1 MRSEPPLCAEELHL
15 PGANVA
21 QTEIM
26 LRRAVLPL
34 LLALSLLVPAIAHAA
49 KPPAATI
56 GKPEVSWVHLGVVT
70 PGAGQTSPLAGR
82 VVVRVLVQHLG
93 IPDAAPGLQTVG
105 TVTVVLSRY
114 ESDRNH
120 SIAGGTASRALPV
133 LTEPLGVVYQVVV
146 NGRQSAAVQA
156 ASDQG
161 TLRALVLVDQRGKAR
176 GRSPV
181 RNGNFLQAEA
191 KTIALPLPVPT
202 TVPPFLSSN
211 GLHVVIG
218 CDGEGHPIVQRV
230 DLPISGGRLLQLT
243 TGGKAA
249 NGLVPADG
257 SAGALGGT
265 VTILGADGSKL
276 AELPAPAGFSLA
288 VSPNGRQRGALA
300 WPGFEAPGT
309 DPVVAGTAVL
319 SPPPT
324 M

>member
-1 MRSEPPLCAEELHL
+1 MLGAAE
-15 PGANVA
+15 ASS
-21 QTEIM
+21 T
-26 LRRAVLPL
+26 R
-34 LLALSLLVPAIAHAA
+34 
-49 KPPAATI
+49 
-56 GKPEVSWVHLGVVT
+56 
-70 PGAGQTSPLAGR
+70 AGR
-82 VVVRVLVQHLG
+82 
-93 IPDAAPGLQTVG
+93 T
-105 TVTVVLSRY
+105 SRT
-114 ESDRNH
+114 RTRW
-120 SIAGGTASRALPV
+120 A
-133 LTEPLGVVYQVVV
+133 
-146 NGRQSAAVQA
+146 SAAVQA